1 MYVRILKYKFGWKKA
16 TFKIFNQKYILDQM
30 NTVVMIATRE
40 NLPTKSMNSLI
51 EKRSPD
57 LN

>member
-16 TFKIFNQKYILDQM
+16 TYKIFNQKYIMDQM

-40 NLPTKSMNSLI
+40 KLQTKT
-51 EKRSPD
+51 
-57 LN
+57 